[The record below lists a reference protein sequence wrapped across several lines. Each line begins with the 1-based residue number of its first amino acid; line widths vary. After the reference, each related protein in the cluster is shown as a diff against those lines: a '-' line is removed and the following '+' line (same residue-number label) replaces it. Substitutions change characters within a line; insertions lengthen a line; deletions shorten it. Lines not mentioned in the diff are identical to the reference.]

1 MKSHLNV
8 ITLGVQDLQK
18 STAFYRDKL
27 GWKPAASSNAN
38 ISFFQLNGMMLAL
51 YEREALAD
59 DVGIPNSALTDFP
72 GFSLAHNV
80 NSTAE
85 VDDLFD
91 QLKSNG
97 VSIVKKPQK
106 ASWGGYSGY
115 FSDPDGYLWEIAY
128 NPFMHIEDD
137 GNIRS

>member
-1 MKSHLNV
+1 MHPHVSI
-8 ITLGVQDLQK
+8 ITLGVSNLEI
-18 STAFYRDKL
+18 STQFYREKL
-27 GWKPAASSNAN
+27 NWHPTEASNEH
-38 ISFFQLNGMMLAL
+38 ITFIELNGFLLSL
-51 YEREALAD
+51 YERSALAED
-59 DVGIPNSALTDFP
+59 AGLTVTDPSDFP

-85 VDDLFD
+85 VDALFE
-91 QLKSNG
+91 QLRSQG
-97 VSIVKKPQK
+97 VSIVKEPQK

-115 FSDPDGYLWEIAY
+115 FSDPDGFLWEVAY